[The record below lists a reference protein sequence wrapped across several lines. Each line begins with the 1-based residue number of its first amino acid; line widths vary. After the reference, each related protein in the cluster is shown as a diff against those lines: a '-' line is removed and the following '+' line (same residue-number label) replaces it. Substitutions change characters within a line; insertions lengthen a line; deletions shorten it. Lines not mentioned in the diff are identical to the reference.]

1 MVDILLVDIISFP
14 VYYFGFTSVFTI
26 VKRVLNENLYN
37 EPENKGGG
45 VFVCAFCTFLLII
58 L

>member
-14 VYYFGFTSVFTI
+14 VYYFGFTSVFAI

-45 VFVCAFCTFLLII
+45 VFVYVFLTFC
-58 L
+58 